1 MHISDKCDVTVAER
15 SKAQMSPPA
24 QTLGLYV
31 RIPLEA
37 WISPHFICVCVVA
50 CRSPPCGGLIPGPNV
65 LPIGYSD
72 SSTLIVMGT
81 RQRAN
86 PSRKKEKVMLNY
98 NHAIKTYGGVKV
110 QPLAPER

>member
-1 MHISDKCDVTVAER
+1 
-15 SKAQMSPPA
+15 
-24 QTLGLYV
+24 
-31 RIPLEA
+31 
-37 WISPHFICVCVVA
+37 
-50 CRSPPCGGLIPGPNV
+50 
-65 LPIGYSD
+65 
-72 SSTLIVMGT
+72 MGT